1 MRVVDTDPKDG
12 LGFIPGR
19 APGIK
24 GVQTVLRVL
33 DQVNDP
39 GKGRDSEDRLGC
51 RPAEGIAWILDGC
64 TDVCAARLF
73 PEAPSDAWWFAQTAH
88 TLFEVLP
95 VETAPIMVDALVE
108 HLRGR
113 VEERIGSVIE
123 SIPPGDMPSAALTWM
138 HFDPATQRIT
148 FAGYPDC
155 TAVVLPPAGP
165 AFAVEKPPPRLDEQ
179 AQARALIAAGAD
191 IPTVLR
197 GQRATMNQP
206 GGYPVLSLHRDAAAR
221 LDVRSV
227 AAPSG
232 TQVLLCTDGLYR
244 LVDMY
249 GLLDDAGLIAAALDD
264 GLAALVARLRG
275 FEADA
280 AENVRFGRF
289 KTSDDA
295 AAMLLEVT

>member
-1 MRVVDTDPKDG
+1 M
-12 LGFIPGR
+12 
-19 APGIK
+19 
-24 GVQTVLRVL
+24 LRVL

-64 TDVCAARLF
+64 TDMCARRLF
-73 PEAPSDAWWFAQTAH
+73 PQAPSDAFWFAAEAH
-88 TLFEVLP
+88 ALLAALP
-95 VETAPIMVDALVE
+95 AGTPGTVVDALVE
-108 HLRGR
+108 RLREQ
-113 VEERIGSVIE
+113 VEEHTGAPVE

-138 HFDPATQRIT
+138 RVDPAAQRVA
-148 FAGYPDC
+148 FAGFPDC

-165 AFAVEKPPPRLDEQ
+165 AFAVDKPPPRLDEQ

-197 GQRATMNQP
+197 GQRATMNRP
-206 GGYPVLSLHRDAAAR
+206 GGYPVLSLHRGASGR
-221 LDVRSV
+221 LDVRSLA
-227 AAPSG
+227 AAPG
-232 TQVLLCTDGLYR
+232 TRVLLCTDGLYR

-249 GLLDDAGLIAAALDD
+249 GILDDAGLVAAALEH
-264 GLAALVARLRG
+264 GLAALVRQLRS

-280 AENVRFGRF
+280 AENARFGRF

-295 AAMLLEVT
+295 AALLLELV

>member
-1 MRVVDTDPKDG
+1 M
-12 LGFIPGR
+12 L
-19 APGIK
+19 A
-24 GVQTVLRVL
+24 VL

-51 RPAEGIAWILDGC
+51 RPGDGVAWILDGC
-64 TDVCAARLF
+64 TDMCAARLF
-73 PEAPSDAWWFAQTAH
+73 PEAPSDAFWFAEQAH
-88 TLFEVLP
+88 ALLAALP
-95 VETAPIMVDALVE
+95 ASSPGAVVDALVE
-108 HLRGR
+108 RLRER
-113 VEERIGSVIE
+113 VEGRIGTPVE

-138 HFDPATQRIT
+138 HFDPVRQRIT

-155 TAVVLPPAGP
+155 TAIVLPAGGP
-165 AFAVEKPPPRLDEQ
+165 PFAVDKPPPRLDEQ

-197 GQRATMNQP
+197 GQRATMNRP
-206 GGYPVLSLHRDAAAR
+206 DGYPVLSLHRGAARR
-221 LDVRSV
+221 LDVRTV

-232 TQVLLCTDGLYR
+232 TRVLLCTDGLYR

-249 GLLDDAGLIAAALDD
+249 GLLDDAGLIGAALDG

-280 AENVRFGRF
+280 AEDARFGRF